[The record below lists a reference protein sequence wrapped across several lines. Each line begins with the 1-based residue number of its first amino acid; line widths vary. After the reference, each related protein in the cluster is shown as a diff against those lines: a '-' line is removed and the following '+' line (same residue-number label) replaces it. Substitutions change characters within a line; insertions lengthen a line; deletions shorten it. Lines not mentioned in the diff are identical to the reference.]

1 MSGMF
6 LIKTKQDY
14 IPVLDRQS
22 KTLTGIIS
30 GRDILKLYEQ
40 RFRDENERTKHISLS
55 QSSRKMALRGRR
67 MIRRSG
73 R

>member
-1 MSGMF
+1 
-6 LIKTKQDY
+6 
-14 IPVLDRQS
+14 
-22 KTLTGIIS
+22 
-30 GRDILKLYEQ
+30 LYEQ

-55 QSSRKMALRGRR
+55 QSSRKMALKGRR